1 MLDDRVAERLVRAH
15 HLERDRGRGP
25 APVRRAA
32 VGAEAH
38 LEVGRHVA
46 LARVG
51 EPCQLSDVAI
61 LERFA
66 GDLAAELALAREDH
80 AHLVDRHAD
89 VCRIAVVAG
98 PVARARLRGEVL
110 PEGLAA
116 AVGELRTVRCE
127 RLLDLAGI
135 VLLVRLAVV
144 DIPAMAR
151 ERVQHSGELTGVQQ
165 ITESLG
171 PHPDD
176 RALVTARAEP
186 LAAGVGWDEA
196 EIGQHGPDGLLAP
209 PLAHDVP
216 ADRTGTAPHR
226 RQALGRRGSLLLV
239 DDGRLEE
246 VAGHQHDLVV
256 EDVDEAQA
264 CAGHADIDAR
274 PDHPVLRPELL
285 GRHERGGEGAGVEPE
300 LPDIRTRGFI
310 HCGIQSIRARSPS
323 SRAFPDL
330 LPRIPRAHT
339 HKKRPAPLPADYPPC
354 TAARRFPHPAGL
366 RDGWGPSM
374 PPPMENAKVDRA
386 RSPKAS
392 HRVR

>member
-1 MLDDRVAERLVRAH
+1 MTFIQPRAQHGPGRQCDTVALLLLEGAPLERIALGKPQPAAQPRPFQRLHRLLDGEELPHDLDAGVSRDGGRGAVGMLDDRVAERLVRAH

-66 GDLAAELALAREDH
+66 GDLAAELALAREDR

-165 ITESLG
+165 ITESL
-171 PHPDD
+171 
-176 RALVTARAEP
+176 
-186 LAAGVGWDEA
+186 
-196 EIGQHGPDGLLAP
+196 
-209 PLAHDVP
+209 
-216 ADRTGTAPHR
+216 
-226 RQALGRRGSLLLV
+226 
-239 DDGRLEE
+239 
-246 VAGHQHDLVV
+246 
-256 EDVDEAQA
+256 
-264 CAGHADIDAR
+264 
-274 PDHPVLRPELL
+274 
-285 GRHERGGEGAGVEPE
+285 
-300 LPDIRTRGFI
+300 
-310 HCGIQSIRARSPS
+310 
-323 SRAFPDL
+323 
-330 LPRIPRAHT
+330 
-339 HKKRPAPLPADYPPC
+339 
-354 TAARRFPHPAGL
+354 
-366 RDGWGPSM
+366 
-374 PPPMENAKVDRA
+374 
-386 RSPKAS
+386 
-392 HRVR
+392 